1 MQISNVGS
9 FFFENTNE
17 RQNLTLN
24 SMIND
29 QPSFKKFI
37 VLDVY

>member
-17 RQNLTLN
+17 RRNLTLN

-29 QPSFKKFI
+29 QPSFKKSI
-37 VLDVY
+37 VLDVH